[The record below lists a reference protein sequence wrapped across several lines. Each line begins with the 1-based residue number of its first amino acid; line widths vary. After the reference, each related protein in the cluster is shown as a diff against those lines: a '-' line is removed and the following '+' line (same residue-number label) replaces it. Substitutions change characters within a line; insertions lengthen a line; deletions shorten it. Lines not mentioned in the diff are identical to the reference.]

1 MSVRTRVGAVLT
13 GAKIA
18 APGSVAC
25 SCSSA
30 AKVCTCT
37 SIHGAVVYWCSM
49 ESLEPAPTEE
59 GFYLGGQIEK
69 VLSELKE
76 EAQPVQLRRYSR
88 SFSEPNLFQHFM
100 KVTIGAGPF

>member
-1 MSVRTRVGAVLT
+1 MY
-13 GAKIA
+13 
-18 APGSVAC
+18 AC
-25 SCSSA
+25 S
-30 AKVCTCT
+30 V
-37 SIHGAVVYWCSM
+37 

-76 EAQPVQLRRYSR
+76 EAQPLQLRRYSR

-100 KVTIGAGPF
+100 KVSALRDKFSP

>member
-1 MSVRTRVGAVLT
+1 
-13 GAKIA
+13 
-18 APGSVAC
+18 
-25 SCSSA
+25 
-30 AKVCTCT
+30 
-37 SIHGAVVYWCSM
+37 M

-100 KVTIGAGPF
+100 KVTIGGQTLSDLAFFSRKQSVAPKCCRCSF

>member
-1 MSVRTRVGAVLT
+1 
-13 GAKIA
+13 
-18 APGSVAC
+18 
-25 SCSSA
+25 
-30 AKVCTCT
+30 
-37 SIHGAVVYWCSM
+37 M

-76 EAQPVQLRRYSR
+76 ETQPVQLRRYSR

-100 KVTIGAGPF
+100 KVTIRDGLVYLALTGA